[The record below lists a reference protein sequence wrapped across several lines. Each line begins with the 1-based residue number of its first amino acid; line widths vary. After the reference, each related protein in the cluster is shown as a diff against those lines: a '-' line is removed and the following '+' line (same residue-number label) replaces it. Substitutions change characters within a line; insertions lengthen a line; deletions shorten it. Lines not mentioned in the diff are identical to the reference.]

1 MRFVAFVLV
10 LATATAHA
18 QPTEPERLFNAG
30 QKAYDEKRY
39 DEALAAWERSYALSQ
54 LPALLFNIA
63 QAYRLRALPGDCTKA
78 SDTYQRFLTLDRTSP
93 QRAKAQTFIG
103 ELAPCVS
110 AEGKAQPAVQP
121 QPQPQAHAAQP
132 QVDKTPP
139 VVPERGKGMRIAS
152 YVAGGAGIASVVTG
166 MYFGNK
172 ARSLGEEVSDACAD
186 GCAWETVADKDAE
199 GKSAAR
205 KQWLFYGLGGVGLA
219 TAGVLYF
226 LGTRAERGP
235 RVSVAP
241 RGDGAMV
248 TWQRSW

>member
-1 MRFVAFVLV
+1 MKRVALLLLV
-10 LATATAHA
+10 ATATANA

-93 QRAKAQTFIG
+93 QRAKAQTFVG
-103 ELAPCVS
+103 ELAPCVA
-110 AEGKAQPAVQP
+110 AEGKSQPAVQP
-121 QPQPQAHAAQP
+121 QAQP
-132 QVDKTPP
+132 ATQTVENKPP

-152 YVAGGAGIASVVTG
+152 YAAGGAGIAFVVTG
-166 MYFGNK
+166 VYFGNK
-172 ARSLGEEVSDACAD
+172 ARSLGEEVSDACAG

-226 LGTRAERGP
+226 LDTRAERGP

>member
-1 MRFVAFVLV
+1 V
-10 LATATAHA
+10 
-18 QPTEPERLFNAG
+18 
-30 QKAYDEKRY
+30 
-39 DEALAAWERSYALSQ
+39 
-54 LPALLFNIA
+54 
-63 QAYRLRALPGDCTKA
+63 
-78 SDTYQRFLTLDRTSP
+78 
-93 QRAKAQTFIG
+93 
-103 ELAPCVS
+103 
-110 AEGKAQPAVQP
+110 VQP
-121 QPQPQAHAAQP
+121 QPQPSRP
-132 QVDKTPP
+132 QVETTPP
-139 VVPERGKGMRIAS
+139 VVHERGKGMRIAS
-152 YVAGGAGIASVVTG
+152 YVAGGAGIGAVVAG

-172 ARSLGEEVSDACAD
+172 ARSLGDEVSDACAG

-226 LGTRAERGP
+226 LDARAERGP